1 MGRVED
7 LERRVPSRVP
17 RFDLPDALV
26 TPGFVDGHTHFAL
39 WAAGRRRANL
49 HGAST
54 RTEALRR
61 VAAGVEEQGWI
72 HGHGWNAHRW
82 AASPDR
88 QSLDSVTTLPAFLQS
103 VDLHSGWVNSAALRI
118 AGIGRQTPDPPGGR
132 IVRDGAGEPTG
143 LLLERAQ
150 ELVTAALP
158 AADADRVLEAV
169 REAQSE
175 AHRLGITGIH
185 DVEGPEALRAFRALE
200 SRDELR
206 LRVLFHPPVARLP
219 MLIEQGARSGLGSP
233 WLSLGGVKLFLDGT
247 LGSRT
252 AWMLEPYEDGRDAG
266 MALAPEQEAR
276 RAVEAAAAAGIAS
289 TVHAIGDA
297 AVRCALDLLGG
308 LPAVGIP
315 HRIEHF
321 QCFHPADLDRAASAG
336 IVASMQPAHMPEDIV
351 LAEERWGPR
360 ARRAYALRSLL
371 RAGTVLAFGS
381 DVPVA
386 PLDPRRGIAAA
397 LDRAAPDG
405 SFPEGWNPEER
416 LPFESAVRGFTI
428 GTAIA
433 AGVSAHRGKLAPG
446 YDADLVAWQV
456 DAAAEHG
463 DGQAFQ
469 HARVLLTVV
478 GGEVVYAA

>member
-1 MGRVED
+1 M
-7 LERRVPSRVP
+7 PSRVP

-39 WAAGRRRANL
+39 WAESRRRVHL
-49 HGAST
+49 YGAAT

-61 VAAGVEEQGWI
+61 VAAGVSEQGWI
-72 HGHGWNAHRW
+72 RGHGWNANRW

-88 QSLDSVTTLPAFLQS
+88 QSLDSVTTVPAFLQS
-103 VDLHSGWVNSAALRI
+103 VDVHSAWVNSHALRI
-118 AGIGRQTPDPPGGR
+118 AGIGRLTPDPPGGR
-132 IVRDGAGEPTG
+132 IVRDGTGEPTG

-150 ELVTAALP
+150 ELVTAVLP
-158 AADADRVLEAV
+158 AQEPGWLLDAV
-169 REAQSE
+169 RDAQAK

-185 DVEGPEALRAFRALE
+185 DVEGPDALRAFRTLE

-206 LRVLFHPPVARLP
+206 LRVLFHPPVGRLP
-219 MLIEQGARSGLGSP
+219 MLIKQGARSGLGSH

-252 AWMLEPYEDGRDAG
+252 AWMLDPYEDGRDAG
-266 MALAPEQEAR
+266 MPLCSEEEAR
-276 RAVEAAAAAGIAS
+276 QAVEAAAAAGIAS

-297 AVRCALDLLGG
+297 AVRRALDLLAG

-321 QCFHPADLDRAASAG
+321 QCFHPSDLDRAASAR
-336 IVASMQPAHMPEDIV
+336 IVVSMQPAHLPGDIV
-351 LAEERWGPR
+351 LAEERWGSR
-360 ARRAYALRSLL
+360 ARYAYAMRSLL

-397 LDRAAPDG
+397 LDRAPPDG
-405 SFPEGWNPEER
+405 SFPNGWHPEER
-416 LPFESAVRGFTI
+416 LPFETAVRGFTV
-428 GTAIA
+428 GNAIA
-433 AGVSAHRGKLAPG
+433 AGVSERRGRLTPG
-446 YDADLVAWQV
+446 CDADLVAWQV
-456 DAAAEHG
+456 DPAAEHG
-463 DGQAFQ
+463 DGRAF
-469 HARVLLTVV
+469 HEARVLLTVV
-478 GGEVVYAA
+478 GGEVVFAP